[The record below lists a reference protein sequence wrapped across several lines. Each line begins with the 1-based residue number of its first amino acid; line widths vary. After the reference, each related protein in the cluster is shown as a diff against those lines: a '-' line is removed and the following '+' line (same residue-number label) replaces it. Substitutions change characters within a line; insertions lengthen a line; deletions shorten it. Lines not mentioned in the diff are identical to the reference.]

1 MRNGTSQRCACAV
14 RPSLVRQRP
23 WFSGVFAA
31 GIALSAVL
39 SARLSAQPAS
49 VSATAGRDQS
59 LDALPWRGELSIVK
73 AAIPLATGMLV
84 LDADEIHL
92 VRLDG
97 SEAKVVREG
106 DGPLELRKPKAL
118 LPYRGDSVLA
128 VGSDATVLLVLTP
141 AGAPA
146 RKMLLREFT
155 SARTILMAPRG
166 SSSAGALGYLAPRFG
181 QQVVDSADVVLVD
194 PDRKQWRTL
203 TTVWQPSASTNGTLS
218 RNLGKPSDEAL
229 LTGAGVLAVY
239 RVTGQRLELFDAT
252 GVRTHQLTLPG
263 RPRERSGTEQK
274 QMEAAAAFAK
284 ARMDS
289 VVQQMDPKLR
299 NMTSGDVPA
308 YTPGSLV
315 ALSEEVVAMVRSR
328 ERGVTDAH
336 YDWVNIR
343 TGAMGTF
350 MLPAAMQV
358 MGAGPRGVALVRV
371 TMPDGAMQ
379 VAARSLAALLST
391 R

>member
-1 MRNGTSQRCACAV
+1 
-14 RPSLVRQRP
+14 
-23 WFSGVFAA
+23 VFAA

-299 NMTSGDVPA
+299 AMMADAMSSAIGNMTSGDVPA

>member
-1 MRNGTSQRCACAV
+1 
-14 RPSLVRQRP
+14 
-23 WFSGVFAA
+23 
-31 GIALSAVL
+31 
-39 SARLSAQPAS
+39 LSAQPAS
-49 VSATAGRDQS
+49 ESATAGRDQS

-203 TTVWQPSASTNGTLS
+203 TTVWQPSASTHGTLS

-263 RPRERSGTEQK
+263 RPRERSGTELK

-299 NMTSGDVPA
+299 AMMADAMSSAIGNMTSGDVPA

-358 MGAGPRGVALVRV
+358 VGAGPRGVALVRV